1 MNLYI
6 RVVDGITEYV
16 VKNTNE
22 KSEDDI
28 EILKYGI
35 EVVIMNISKL
45 IIIFAF
51 MYMIGFFKECII
63 ITAVFGG
70 IRGFGSGLHVKGFFK
85 CLIFSTFHFL
95 FMILIA
101 NIADFSVITKILM
114 SLFSV
119 ILIFMYAP
127 ADTEEKPYL
136 DKTVRS
142 DLKKKAIVISVI
154 YSLIWIIGIGGNIS
168 GFFIAAIVGQIIL
181 IHPYTYRIAGRRYNN
196 YLYEDD
202 YL

>member
-1 MNLYI
+1 MNLYN

-35 EVVIMNISKL
+35 EVIIMNISKL

-51 MYMIGFFKECII
+51 MYALGLFKECII
-63 ITAVFGG
+63 ITVIFGG
-70 IRGFGSGLHVKGFFK
+70 IRRFASGLHVKGFFK
-85 CLIFSTFHFL
+85 CLIFSTLHFL
-95 FMILIA
+95 FMIYLASITDINVIIKTIIA
-101 NIADFSVITKILM
+101 MVSIFHIA
-114 SLFSV
+114 
-119 ILIFMYAP
+119 MYAP

-136 DKTVRS
+136 DENIRKN
-142 DLKKKAIVISVI
+142 LKKKATATSLI
-154 YSLIWIIGIGGNIS
+154 YSLVWIFGFGGKVS
-168 GFFIAAIVGQIIL
+168 GYFIAAIVGQIIL
-181 IHPYTYRIAGRRYNN
+181 IHPYTYRIARRRYNN
-196 YLYEDD
+196 YLYEDE